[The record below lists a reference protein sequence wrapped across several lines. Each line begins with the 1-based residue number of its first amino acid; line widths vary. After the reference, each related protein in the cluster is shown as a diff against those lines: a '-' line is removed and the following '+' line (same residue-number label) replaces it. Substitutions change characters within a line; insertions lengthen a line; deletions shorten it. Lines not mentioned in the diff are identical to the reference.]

1 MCSVVCSDKITS
13 DMVAKISDKN
23 WKIRKEGLDEVT
35 AIISEAKFIQA
46 NIGELPMALKGR
58 LGDSNKLLV
67 LYLFFFCNVCLQ
79 CFSACVVKIFLA
91 LVFFGIFLQLS
102 VCSGSANPDH
112 LAADCYSYGSSSQT
126 TCEESGF
133 SHHHCTGR

>member
-1 MCSVVCSDKITS
+1 MSFICIVACSDKITS

-35 AIISEAKFIQA
+35 AVISEAKFIQA

-67 LYLFFFCNVCLQ
+67 FC
-79 CFSACVVKIFLA
+79 
-91 LVFFGIFLQLS
+91 LVF
-102 VCSGSANPDH
+102 SGV
-112 LAADCYSYGSSSQT
+112 LC
-126 TCEESGF
+126 CL
-133 SHHHCTGR
+133 